1 MMKRHESDPN
11 DLGDQENQQ
20 TPAGSESP
28 ASAREAAQTEAQK
41 KAQEEVLASE
51 RTLTGRMAAL
61 FIDSKLTV
69 IVMIAALLFGIWAIL
84 TTPREENP
92 QITMPAAAVIALL
105 PGAEPA
111 EIEAKVVRPLEGII
125 NQVSGVDHV
134 WATAKDSGALV
145 TVQFKV
151 GEEKEASLV
160 KLADRVMGGRN
171 ELPPDVIGPFIQS
184 ADVDDVPILAVTLVS
199 DKYGDYGLRRIAKS
213 ILDDLSGLEDIS
225 TTAVY
230 GGRDRELLVAVEPE
244 KLAAFGLSFTQL
256 KLALRTSSVA
266 GPLGTLME
274 DGKEAAVRVSDFIE
288 SADDLKNLVIGMSP
302 EGTPVHLK
310 DVARITDGPKEVRDH
325 STRFGCGPSGADCLK
340 AESSAG
346 TSDSGIA
353 ERESVTLAIAK
364 RKGSNAVTVAD
375 AALERI
381 ERMKGSVI
389 PEDVEVY
396 VTRNDGDKANDAVNT
411 LIEHLA
417 IAVFA
422 VVSVTLV
429 FLGWR
434 AAAIVAVTVPLIL
447 AITLGVV
454 GLTGFTINRLTL
466 YALIIALGLLVD
478 DSIVVIENI
487 VRHYG
492 LSPIKDRSDKLLR
505 SVVAPGE
512 IGSATL
518 LATIAVMLVFAAL
531 IPALTG
537 MPKQYFYPVG
547 FAVPVAL
554 AASFLIAYTVAPWAA
569 LRWMPAPK
577 PEVGKPLQNGS
588 EAVPGGRPGAW
599 YSAPAKRLI
608 GYPKREALYVLI
620 LILLITLS
628 FAMPFWQL
636 VRPAGPG
643 GPSPALGVEMGFLP
657 KDNKNTF
664 NVTIEMPSGTPVEVT
679 DRAVRDVADLVSRI
693 PEVTNWQSSSGL
705 ADVPD
710 FNSMMRMSPAKGS
723 TIGAVRVNLTDK
735 KTRERSSIVIAAE
748 LREALKPISAKWPGS
763 TIQVLE
769 DPPGPP
775 LKGTVYAELYA
786 KDPALLRWLADR
798 VEKEFRAT
806 FDMAE
811 VTNTEKADRPEIELS
826 IDREKAVRAGVI
838 PALAAAELKALTDG
852 TILGYAH
859 APGERMPQPIRV
871 EIAKGEELDP
881 AFLSGVTVPG
891 FAGVRVP
898 LSEIVTAQKNTE
910 ARPIEKKDG
919 VMTAAVGGELAHTTP
934 TYAVLDLNERLD
946 GLALPGGGTLQ
957 TGNLTWA
964 DERPDLTLSRAVLLW
979 QGEMRMMLDSYRD
992 LAKSLMLSVGAIFL
1006 ILVAYYR
1013 SFGLALI
1020 ALSAVPLCFIGIF
1033 PGHWLLN
1040 VQFSASSLVGVTAI
1054 SGVVVRSSLLIIDF
1068 VIDYLKAG
1076 LPLKD
1081 ALIDAGAVRLRPIL
1095 LTTLAIVLG
1104 SLILIPDPVF
1114 GGLAITFIFGTVAST
1129 IGTIFLVP
1137 VLLNYFFAK
1146 YPYAGRKEA

>member
-1 MMKRHESDPN
+1 MSGETDPQHKPAPVATRDLKMES
-11 DLGDQENQQ
+11 
-20 TPAGSESP
+20 
-28 ASAREAAQTEAQK
+28 SA
-41 KAQEEVLASE
+41 AQEEKRSE
-51 RTLTGRMAAL
+51 HTITGRMAAL

-92 QITMPAAAVIALL
+92 QITMPTAAVIAVM

-111 EIEAKVVRPLEGII
+111 EVEAKVVRPLEAII

-151 GEEKEASLV
+151 GENKEASLV

-171 ELPPDVIGPFIQS
+171 ELPPGVIGPFIKS

-199 DKYGDYGLRRIAKS
+199 DKYGDYGLKRIAES
-213 ILDDLSGLEDIS
+213 VLDDLSGLEDIS

-230 GGRDRELLVAVEPE
+230 GGRDRELLVTVEPE
-244 KLAAFGLSFTQL
+244 KLSAFGLSFAQL
-256 KLALRTSSVA
+256 KLALQASSVA
-266 GPLGTLME
+266 GPLGNIME
-274 DGKEAAVRVSDFIE
+274 AGKEASVRVSDFIE
-288 SADDLKNLVIGMSP
+288 SAEVLRNLVVGMSP
-302 EGTPVHLK
+302 EGRPVHLG
-310 DVARITDGPKEVRDH
+310 DVARIDDGPRETRTH
-325 STRFGCGPSGADCLK
+325 STRFGCGLSGTDCRN
-340 AESSAG
+340 EAG
-346 TSDSGIA
+346 AIAPGIH
-353 ERESVTLAIAK
+353 ERVSVTLAIAK
-364 RKGSNAVTVAD
+364 RKNANAVTVAEE
-375 AALERI
+375 AVARI

-389 PEDVEVY
+389 PQDVGVY

-411 LIEHLA
+411 LIEHLG

-422 VVSVTLV
+422 VVSVTLL
-429 FLGWR
+429 FLGVR
-434 AAAIVAVTVPLIL
+434 AASIVAITVPLIL

-492 LSPIKDRSDKLLR
+492 LSPIRNRADKMERSI
-505 SVVAPGE
+505 VAPGE

-518 LATIAVMLVFAAL
+518 LATIAVMLVFASL

-577 PEVGKPLQNGS
+577 VKPLKTSPRGAAAS
-588 EAVPGGRPGAW
+588 EEVPGGKLGAW
-599 YSAPAKRLI
+599 YSIPAKRLI
-608 GYPKREALYVLI
+608 GYPKRETLYVLI
-620 LILLITLS
+620 LILLIAVS

-636 VRPAGPG
+636 VRPSGPG
-643 GPSPALGVEMGFLP
+643 GPSPEFGVEMGFLP

-664 NVTIEMPSGTPVEVT
+664 NVTVEMPSGTPVEVT
-679 DRAVRDVADLVSRI
+679 DRAVRDVAALVAQI
-693 PEVTNWQSSSGL
+693 PEVRNWQSSSGL

-710 FNSMMRMSPAKGS
+710 FNSMMRMSPEKGS

-735 KTRERSSIVIAAE
+735 KSRERSSIVIAAE
-748 LREALKPISAKWPGS
+748 LRKALKAVSAKCPGS

-775 LKGTVYAELYA
+775 LKGTIYAELYA
-786 KDPALLRWLADR
+786 RDPELLRWLAER

-811 VTNTEKADRPEIELS
+811 VTNTEKADRPQIALS
-826 IDREKAVRAGVI
+826 IDREKAIRAGVL
-838 PALAAAELKALTDG
+838 PALAAHELKALTDG
-852 TILGYAH
+852 SVIGYAH
-859 APGERMPQPIRV
+859 AEGERLAEPIRV
-871 EIAKGEELDP
+871 EIAKGEAFDP

-898 LSEIVTAQKNTE
+898 LSGIVAATSRSEPREID
-910 ARPIEKKDG
+910 KKDG
-919 VMTAAVGGELAHTTP
+919 VMTAAVGGELASTTP
-934 TYAVLDLNERLD
+934 TYAVLDLDRRLA
-946 GLALPGGGTLQ
+946 GLELPGGGTLA
-957 TGNLTWA
+957 TGNLTWS
-964 DERPDLTLSRAVLLW
+964 DERPDLTKSPAVLLW

-1013 SFGLALI
+1013 SFGLAMI

-1033 PGHWLLN
+1033 PGHWLMN

-1095 LTTLAIVLG
+1095 LTTLAILLG
-1104 SLILIPDPVF
+1104 SVILIPDPVF

-1137 VLLNYFFAK
+1137 VLLNYYFAK

>member
-1 MMKRHESDPN
+1 MKTESDAPEMPSRAPRAEDSVCPE
-11 DLGDQENQQ
+11 DLK
-20 TPAGSESP
+20 SEHMI
-28 ASAREAAQTEAQK
+28 
-41 KAQEEVLASE
+41 
-51 RTLTGRMAAL
+51 TGRMAAL

-92 QITMPAAAVIALL
+92 QITMPAAAVIAVM

-111 EIEAKVVRPLEGII
+111 EVEAKVVRPLEALI

-134 WATAKDSGALV
+134 WATARDSGALV

-151 GEEKEASLV
+151 GENKEASLV
-160 KLADRVMGGRN
+160 KLADRVMGGRDA
-171 ELPPDVIGPFIQS
+171 LPPGVIGPFIRS

-199 DKYGDYGLRRIAKS
+199 DKYGDYGLKRIAES
-213 ILDDLSGLEDIS
+213 VLDDLSGLEDIS

-230 GGRDRELLVAVEPE
+230 GGRERELLVTVEPE
-244 KLAAFGLSFTQL
+244 KLSAFGLSFAQL
-256 KLALRTSSVA
+256 KLALAASSVA
-266 GPLGTLME
+266 GPLGNIME
-274 DGKEAAVRVSDFIE
+274 DGKEASVRVSDFIE
-288 SADDLKNLVIGMSP
+288 SAEDLRNLVVGMSP
-302 EGTPVHLK
+302 EGRPIHLK
-310 DVARITDGPKEVRDH
+310 DVALIADGPDETRTH
-325 STRFGCGPSGADCLK
+325 STRFGCGLSGTDCRGN
-340 AESSAG
+340 AG
-346 TSDSGIA
+346 EVQSGID
-353 ERESVTLAIAK
+353 EKESVTLAIAK
-364 RKGSNAVTVAD
+364 RKNANAVTVAE
-375 AALERI
+375 AAIARI

-389 PEDVEVY
+389 PQDVGVY

-411 LIEHLA
+411 LIEHLG

-429 FLGWR
+429 FLGLR
-434 AAAIVAVTVPLIL
+434 AAGIVAITVPLIL

-492 LSPIKDRSDKLLR
+492 LSPIRDRADKMER
-505 SVVAPGE
+505 SIVAPGE

-518 LATIAVMLVFAAL
+518 LATIAVMLVFASL
-531 IPALTG
+531 IPALSG

-577 PEVGKPLQNGS
+577 VKPVKS
-588 EAVPGGRPGAW
+588 REAGAAGNENIPGGRLGSW
-599 YSAPAKRLI
+599 YSIPAKTLI
-608 GYPKREALYVLI
+608 GHPKREALYVLI
-620 LILLITLS
+620 LVLLIALS

-636 VRPAGPG
+636 VRPSGPG
-643 GPSPALGVEMGFLP
+643 GPSPEFGVEMGFLP
-657 KDNKNTF
+657 KDSKNTF
-664 NVTIEMPSGTPVEVT
+664 NVTVEMPSGTPVEVT
-679 DRAVRDVADLVSRI
+679 DRAVRDVAEIVSRI
-693 PEVTNWQSSSGL
+693 PEVRNWQSSSGL

-710 FNSMMRMSPAKGS
+710 FNSMMRMSPEKGS

-735 KTRERSSIVIAAE
+735 KSRERSSIVIAAE
-748 LREALKPISAKWPGS
+748 LRESLKSVSAKWPGS

-775 LKGTVYAELYA
+775 LKGTLYAELYA
-786 KDPALLRWLADR
+786 KDPELLRWLADK
-798 VEKEFRAT
+798 VEAEFRST
-806 FDMAE
+806 YDMAE
-811 VTNTEKADRPEIELS
+811 VTNTAKVDRPQIALS
-826 IDREKAVRAGVI
+826 IDREKAIRAGVL
-838 PALAAAELKALTDG
+838 PALAAHELKALTDG
-852 TILGYAH
+852 SVIGYAH
-859 APGERMPQPIRV
+859 APGERLAQPIRV
-871 EIAKGEELDP
+871 EIAKGEAFDP

-898 LSEIVTAQKNTE
+898 LSEIVTST
-910 ARPIEKKDG
+910 PGIEPREIDKKDG
-919 VMTAAVGGELAHTTP
+919 IMTAAVGGELASTTP
-934 TYAVLDLNERLD
+934 TYAVLDLDRRLS
-946 GLALPGGGTLQ
+946 GLALPGGGTLA
-957 TGNLTWA
+957 TGNLTWS
-964 DERPDLTLSRAVLLW
+964 DERPDLTSSRAVLLW

-992 LAKSLMLSVGAIFL
+992 LAKSLLLSVGAIFL

-1013 SFGLALI
+1013 SFGLAMI

-1033 PGHWLLN
+1033 PGHWLMN

-1095 LTTLAIVLG
+1095 LTTLAILLG
-1104 SLILIPDPVF
+1104 SVILIPDPVF

-1137 VLLNYFFAK
+1137 VLLNYYFAK
-1146 YPYAGRKEA
+1146 HPYADPEGGVR